1 MTRLGDIRR
10 ALKIRLDTALA
21 DAGMN
26 DVQGYAFTPDGV
38 SSPPAYFIQ
47 VDRQGANLEIADCD
61 ESAEYALLITI
72 VTNRRDE
79 ELAQDAL
86 DIYLDPAG
94 PFVAPLR
101 AVHGSLGD
109 DLDALDGFSYVRV
122 MRRQNPGQYA
132 MGDITYYGEQLVIKV
147 MA

>member
-10 ALKIRLDTALA
+10 ALKVRLDNALGV
-21 DAGMN
+21 AGMA
-26 DVQGYAFTPDGV
+26 DVQGYAFTPDSV

-47 VDRQGANLEIADCD
+47 VDRHGANLEIVNAD
-61 ESAEYALLITI
+61 ESTEYTLLITV
-72 VTNRRDE
+72 VTNRHDE

-86 DIYLDPAG
+86 DTYFDPAG

-101 AVHGSLGD
+101 AVHGSIGD
-109 DLDALDGFSYVRV
+109 DLDLLEGYSFVRV

-132 MGDITYYGEQLVIKV
+132 MGDITYYGEQLAIKV